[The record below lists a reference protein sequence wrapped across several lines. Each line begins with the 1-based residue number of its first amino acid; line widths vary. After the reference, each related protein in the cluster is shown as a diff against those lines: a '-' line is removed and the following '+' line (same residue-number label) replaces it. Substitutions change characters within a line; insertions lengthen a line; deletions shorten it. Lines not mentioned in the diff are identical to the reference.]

1 MNNVSSRLV
10 LSAVVL
16 LACSSQ
22 AAVKFQEPV
31 QDSGVSQQTGPE
43 AARDLGSLDTATR
56 QRAAETLARLVDNN
70 QRAMVEGYRLQE
82 KNARVRLALDWA
94 LYRMG
99 KREALFAIVKD
110 LDSGRQAQAIGY
122 LTQLESPEP
131 LYVFTGQSKPEIQIG
146 LMEVFARIGNEE
158 TLGVVKNYLDAP
170 YPLVAKSAKLA
181 EEQITLR
188 LNRPPASEKSR
199 PRRAGTGS
207 DQPDH

>member
-1 MNNVSSRLV
+1 
-10 LSAVVL
+10 
-16 LACSSQ
+16 
-22 AAVKFQEPV
+22 
-31 QDSGVSQQTGPE
+31 
-43 AARDLGSLDTATR
+43 
-56 QRAAETLARLVDNN
+56 
-70 QRAMVEGYRLQE
+70 
-82 KNARVRLALDWA
+82 
-94 LYRMG
+94 MG
-99 KREALFAIVKD
+99 KSEALFAIVKD

-199 PRRAGTGS
+199 PRRADTGS